1 VTTNKEWRTDRV
13 IGAVLKTDGAGN
25 GMGFEC
31 ARPPP
36 TWKTNRA
43 GVPAPLGKR
52 LAPSRVCDSSSQSS
66 AIDGQST
73 RRVPRARSKRD
84 GCCKALGIKTS
95 AVRQILLTTD
105 VLAARDGVQASHP

>member
-1 VTTNKEWRTDRV
+1 
-13 IGAVLKTDGAGN
+13 
-25 GMGFEC
+25 
-31 ARPPP
+31 
-36 TWKTNRA
+36 
-43 GVPAPLGKR
+43 
-52 LAPSRVCDSSSQSS
+52 VCDSSSQSS